1 MTHLKFIFLSNKI
14 NKKKAADKLLHFID
28 ITLHTS
34 GTHIKATFGTYK
46 AVSVVS

>member
-28 ITLHTS
+28 IDNTS
-34 GTHIKATFGTYK
+34 YKWDTYK
-46 AVSVVS
+46 GNIWNI